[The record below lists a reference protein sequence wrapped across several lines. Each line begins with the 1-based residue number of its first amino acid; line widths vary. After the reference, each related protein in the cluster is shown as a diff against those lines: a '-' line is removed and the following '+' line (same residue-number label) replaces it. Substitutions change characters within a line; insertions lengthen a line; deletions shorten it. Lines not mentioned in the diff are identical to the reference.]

1 MQNQANGRG
10 RFHFAE
16 LGTGGLRVICPQCH
30 VPFTPHLG
38 HLIAARLP
46 CKNCKANL
54 SYRSSTGGTVKC
66 PCCSSWRPMPSLK
79 SLETNDGDS
88 SFYQFVPLQ
97 VNGVGPFLGNW
108 VKFQEVDRVVPPQTN
123 RVIPPH
129 VNLVNPPHVNLVN
142 PFIVNRVVPQTNPLI
157 PHQVNRVFH
166 PQTNRVNRRNRKAN
180 AETES
185 TATSRFTPNPESES
199 TSAFVADYVARLV
212 RDCPPGMSA
221 NKRKVEEDKTEPEK

>member
-1 MQNQANGRG
+1 MIKNTLLSSSRAMQNQANRRG
-10 RFHFAE
+10 RYHFAE

-79 SLETNDGDS
+79 SLVCGGCNATIIYQKDDRSVKCYPCKHITHPQETNDGDS

-97 VNGVGPFLGNW
+97 VNGVGPFEGNW
-108 VKFQEVDRVVPPQTN
+108 VKYQEALLFKLTR
-123 RVIPPH
+123 
-129 VNLVNPPHVNLVN
+129 LFL
-142 PFIVNRVVPQTNPLI
+142 L
-157 PHQVNRVFH
+157 
-166 PQTNRVNRRNRKAN
+166 
-180 AETES
+180 
-185 TATSRFTPNPESES
+185 PNPESES

>member
-1 MQNQANGRG
+1 MIKNTLLSSSRAMQNQANRRG
-10 RFHFAE
+10 RYHFAE
-16 LGTGGLRVICPQCH
+16 LRTGGLRVICPQCH

-79 SLETNDGDS
+79 SLVCGGCNATII
-88 SFYQFVPLQ
+88 YQKDDRS
-97 VNGVGPFLGNW
+97 
-108 VKFQEVDRVVPPQTN
+108 VKCYPCKHIT
-123 RVIPPH
+123 
-129 VNLVNPPHVNLVN
+129 
-142 PFIVNRVVPQTNPLI
+142 
-157 PHQVNRVFH
+157 H
-166 PQTNRVNRRNRKAN
+166 PQ
-180 AETES
+180 
-185 TATSRFTPNPESES
+185 PNPESES

-221 NKRKVEEDKTEPEK
+221 NKRKVEDKTEPEK